1 MRHPGRVRVENDQA
15 SGDLVSWGWVADAV
29 QIAGTLGAAGII
41 STLISRKKI
50 ESESRELDANAFDK
64 LTEAQI
70 ERQVNALQGAE
81 EETRRAKEACNEC
94 RDELKGVNR
103 RLAARDEATDALI
116 DAVLEFLRL
125 LPDASAE
132 ATLPVRN
139 AITTA
144 RRARHNYKDE

>member
-1 MRHPGRVRVENDQA
+1 MTGFT
-15 SGDLVSWGWVADAV
+15 WADALQWGV
-29 QIAGTLGAAGII
+29 TAFIALAVALAVTIPKGRAEAKDIGA
-41 STLISRKKI
+41 S
-50 ESESRELDANAFDK
+50 AFDK
-64 LTEAQI
+64 LTDAQI
-70 ERQVNALQGAE
+70 DRQINAITSAE

-94 RDELKGVNR
+94 RDELQGVNR

-125 LPDASAE
+125 IPEASAE

-144 RRARHNYKDE
+144 RRARHNYRDE